1 MYTTDI
7 VTNIVTDIV
16 YDSETHIFAMYL
28 DHELVGFART
38 RQEAEITLHQLVYE
52 LQSGHYLSEA
62 A

>member
-1 MYTTDI
+1 MYA
-7 VTNIVTDIV
+7 TDIV
-16 YDSETHIFAMYL
+16 YDSETQIFAMYL

-52 LQSGHYLSEA
+52 LQSGHYELHSEPYLREA